1 MLVEATDDHFAAL
14 IAGAA
19 PSGLQVPEDGVETVE
34 VLQMLR
40 GLAQRVRQ
48 EISPASWLIVADG
61 EIVGLCSIT
70 KPFTTPGTV
79 EIGYGLAQARRGRG
93 HAAAAVA
100 ELLDWARSDKRIA
113 AVAAD
118 TAVDNLPSQRVLE
131 RNGFTRI
138 GGRIDAEDGP
148 LICWRRDVA

>member
-19 PSGLQVPEDGVETVE
+19 PLGLQVPDGGVEAVE
-34 VLQMLR
+34 VLQMLQ
-40 GLAQRVRQ
+40 GLAQSVRQ

-70 KPFTTPGTV
+70 KAFPTPGTV
-79 EIGYGLAQARRGRG
+79 EIGYGLAQTRRGRG

-100 ELLDWARSDKRIA
+100 ELLDWARSEKRVA
-113 AVAAD
+113 AVVAD

-131 RNGFTRI
+131 RNGFIRV

-148 LICWRRDVA
+148 LICWRREVA